1 MACDGTGDEGGG
13 GFADEEDGDPEALCL
28 GEIEEV
34 SFPFSFFFFDSQMS
48 SVAKGIWCY
57 FVLNGEMRLTM
68 PWLYASSCNERSR

>member
-34 SFPFSFFFFDSQMS
+34 SFPFSFFFIRRCAQWQ
-48 SVAKGIWCY
+48 KGFGVI
-57 FVLNGEMRLTM
+57 
-68 PWLYASSCNERSR
+68 SC